1 MDRARTSCFKVQ
13 LGRSSLPCRLS
24 SSRRAWFS
32 ANQEIYLADINIKG
46 NAHQMVKL
54 VHTYPSMA
62 LPIQRSVLEDRHLL
76 RMKLTRNP
84 ECDATGQSFFLAPG
98 DSNIFDA
105 STRSVLNDQATG
117 KIPCFNVVH
126 DATRL
131 AKLGFAGEIR
141 EQPSSY
147 SLTPTPI

>member
-1 MDRARTSCFKVQ
+1 
-13 LGRSSLPCRLS
+13 
-24 SSRRAWFS
+24 
-32 ANQEIYLADINIKG
+32 
-46 NAHQMVKL
+46 
-54 VHTYPSMA
+54 
-62 LPIQRSVLEDRHLL
+62 
-76 RMKLTRNP
+76 MKLTRNP

-117 KIPCFNVVH
+117 KIPCFNVVR

-131 AKLGFAGEIR
+131 AKLGFACEIR
-141 EQPSSY
+141 QQPSSY